1 LNSDAARKL
10 ALEAATRCMPQHSWS
25 VEMSD
30 VLGKKI
36 LVLAHCFEV
45 YLQNG
50 YEQGSKVLVENVQEF
65 RDRRRTY

>member
-1 LNSDAARKL
+1 MNTETARKL
-10 ALEAATRCMPQHSWS
+10 ALEAATHCMPQHSWS

-36 LVLAHCFEV
+36 LVLAHCFEG

-50 YEQGSKVLVENVQEF
+50 YEEGSKVLVDNVQEF